1 MAEALAASG
10 QVVRIWHPSA
20 PASLIHAAD
29 GSGIEVLAGEPA
41 YQLTSGVIVVF

>member
-1 MAEALAASG
+1 MAEALSACG

-20 PASLIHAAD
+20 PSALVHAAD

-41 YQLTSGVIVVF
+41 YQLTSGVIVAF